1 VKSSMFSVNHFSAL
15 RKNLLP
21 VLIAALT
28 FISFNPP
35 GVVESRQNK
44 KAPQEQKDAQKDPQ
58 KDEQDEPLRL
68 SSDLVVLSVTVT
80 NETGKYAHGLK
91 LKDFTLNEDGVAQSI
106 NSFAA
111 DEEPFAA
118 AILVDMSGS
127 MSYKFGLVRAAAAS
141 FIEQIRDNDQVAVY
155 GFNDKVKRFQDF
167 SNARDITDYIW
178 DAEAK
183 ETTKL
188 YDCLNEALEAL
199 AARAEKRRAI
209 LLISDGCDTSSQK
222 VSFDAVMKKALAAG
236 VNIYAVDLIDNTDM
250 AGSSSS
256 AMLMLQRGRG
266 EMKEFANQTGAQ
278 YIHSPKGDNLQE
290 ALNNVIDELRNQ
302 YTLTYY
308 TSNAK
313 RDGRYRK
320 INVTLGNPKL
330 SARTRRGYYAPKK

>member
-1 VKSSMFSVNHFSAL
+1 MLSVNHFSTL
-15 RKNLLP
+15 HKNLLL

-28 FISFNPP
+28 FVSFNAPTAAEP
-35 GVVESRQNK
+35 TQDK
-44 KAPQEQKDAQKDPQ
+44 KAPKQQQDEQKDEQKS
-58 KDEQDEPLRL
+58 EQDEPLRL
-68 SSDLVVLSVTVT
+68 NTDLVVLSITVT

-91 LKDFTLNEDGVAQSI
+91 VKDFALSEDGVAQTIS
-106 NSFAA
+106 SFAA

-141 FIEQIRDNDQVAVY
+141 FVEQIRDNDQVAIY
-155 GFNDKVKRFQDF
+155 GFNNKVKQYQNF

-199 AARAEKRRAI
+199 AARAEKRRAV

-222 VSFDAVMKKALAAG
+222 SSFDAVMKKALAAG
-236 VNIYAVDLIDNTDM
+236 VNIYAVDLIDKMEMT
-250 AGSSSS
+250 GSSSD
-256 AMLMLQRGRG
+256 MLMLQRGRG

-290 ALNNVIDELRNQ
+290 ALSNVIDELRNQ

-308 TSNAK
+308 TSNSK

-320 INVTLGNPKL
+320 INVTLANPKL

>member
-1 VKSSMFSVNHFSAL
+1 MLSVNHFSAL
-15 RKNLLP
+15 RKTLLP
-21 VLIAALT
+21 LLIAAL
-28 FISFNPP
+28 SFVAFNAPT
-35 GVVESRQNK
+35 VADSTQNK
-44 KAPQEQKDAQKDPQ
+44 KASQEQKEAQKDPQ

-68 SSDLVVLSVTVT
+68 NTDLVVLSITVT

-91 LKDFTLNEDGVAQSI
+91 RKDFTLSEDGVAQSI

-155 GFNDKVKRFQDF
+155 GFNDKVKRYQDF

-199 AARAEKRRAI
+199 AARPEKRRAI

-236 VNIYAVDLIDNTDM
+236 VNIYAVDLIDNQEMT
-250 AGSSSS
+250 GNSSV
-256 AMLMLQRGRG
+256 MLMLQRGRG
-266 EMKEFANQTGAQ
+266 EMKDFANQTGAQ

-290 ALNNVIDELRNQ
+290 ALNNVIEELRNQ

-308 TSNAK
+308 TSNGK

-320 INVTLGNPKL
+320 INVTIANPKL